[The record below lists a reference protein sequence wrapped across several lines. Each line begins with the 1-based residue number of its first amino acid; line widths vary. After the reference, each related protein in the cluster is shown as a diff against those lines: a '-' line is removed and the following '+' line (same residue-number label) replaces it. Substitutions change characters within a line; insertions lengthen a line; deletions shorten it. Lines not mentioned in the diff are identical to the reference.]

1 MPNMLSK
8 LTRIVATVLLMTPML
23 IAPIPVIAQSSP
35 PSPVCVARPGNNP
48 DSPTFVAV
56 IPPNEQQAMAD
67 RGFTPHACVVDPSE
81 LNAYRAKVCHLAN
94 DTPAEVQVQFGEQYN
109 ISPRALCDM
118 ANTLAGHTN
127 G

>member
-1 MPNMLSK
+1 MLSK
-8 LTRIVATVLLMTPML
+8 LARAAAAVLLL
-23 IAPIPVIAQSSP
+23 APTLTAPAPVIAQSAP
-35 PSPVCVARPGNNP
+35 PAPVCVARPGNAP

-56 IPPNEQQAMAD
+56 IPPGEQTAMASK
-67 RGFTPHACVVDPSE
+67 GYAPHACVVDPTE
-81 LNAYRAKVCHLAN
+81 LAAYRAKVCHLAN
-94 DTPAEVQVQFGEQYN
+94 DVPVEVQGQFEQQYN